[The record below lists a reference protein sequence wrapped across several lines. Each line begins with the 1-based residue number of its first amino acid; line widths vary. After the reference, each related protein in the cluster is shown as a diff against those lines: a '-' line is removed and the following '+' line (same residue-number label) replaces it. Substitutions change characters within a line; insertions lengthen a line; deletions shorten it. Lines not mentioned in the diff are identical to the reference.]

1 MGPHRK
7 GLSKAYI
14 LRAAEDS
21 LRRLQTDYINLYQ
34 SHRDDPDTPLDQTL
48 GAYARLMERG
58 KVRAIGASNYNA
70 ERLSYALRVSRRHGL
85 PRDESLQSKYNLYDR
100 AEYEETL
107 EPACIEK
114 RFGSPWLFLAS
125 ERILTGKYRSAADV
139 ANKARGD
146 FVKKYLNER
155 GFRIL
160 DALDKVAKR
169 LHATPAQIALA

>member
-70 ERLSYALRVSRRHGL
+70 ERRTR
-85 PRDESLQSKYNLYDR
+85 
-100 AEYEETL
+100 
-107 EPACIEK
+107 
-114 RFGSPWLFLAS
+114 
-125 ERILTGKYRSAADV
+125 
-139 ANKARGD
+139 
-146 FVKKYLNER
+146 
-155 GFRIL
+155 
-160 DALDKVAKR
+160 
-169 LHATPAQIALA
+169 

>member
-14 LRAAEDS
+14 LRVAEDS

-70 ERLSYALRVSRRHGL
+70 ERRTR
-85 PRDESLQSKYNLYDR
+85 
-100 AEYEETL
+100 
-107 EPACIEK
+107 
-114 RFGSPWLFLAS
+114 
-125 ERILTGKYRSAADV
+125 
-139 ANKARGD
+139 
-146 FVKKYLNER
+146 
-155 GFRIL
+155 
-160 DALDKVAKR
+160 
-169 LHATPAQIALA
+169 